1 MSTNRPTSLFF
12 PSSLNSLSTPPDSNK
27 KHKKTMLQMKL
38 YLLATFDTDAIESDM
53 NFFLRSILSSELNE
67 SYLNKAFTVL
77 NLTLLKFLSF

>member
-1 MSTNRPTSLFF
+1 
-12 PSSLNSLSTPPDSNK
+12 
-27 KHKKTMLQMKL
+27 MLQMKL